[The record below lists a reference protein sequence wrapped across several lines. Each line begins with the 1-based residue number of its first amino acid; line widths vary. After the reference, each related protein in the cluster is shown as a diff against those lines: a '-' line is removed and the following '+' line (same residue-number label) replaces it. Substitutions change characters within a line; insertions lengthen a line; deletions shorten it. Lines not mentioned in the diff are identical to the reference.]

1 MADLRK
7 AARGRECQV
16 RIPGVCNATPE
27 TSVLAH
33 IRLAGLCG
41 TGIKPPDL
49 IATIACSACHDEIDR
64 RTHFVDAGYAKEC
77 ALEGMAR
84 TQVIWLKE
92 GVIKA

>member
-1 MADLRK
+1 MSNLRK
-7 AARGRECQV
+7 EARGRECQV
-16 RIPGVCNATPE
+16 RIPGTCNHNDE
-27 TSVLAH
+27 TTVLAH

-49 IATIACSACHDEIDR
+49 IATLACSACHDEIDR
-64 RTHFVDAGYAKEC
+64 RTHRVDADYVLQC

-92 GVIKA
+92 GFVKV

>member
-16 RIPGVCNATPE
+16 RIPGVCNGNPE

-49 IATIACSACHDEIDR
+49 IATIACSACRILLTLDMQKNARWKVWRER
-64 RTHFVDAGYAKEC
+64 RLSG
-77 ALEGMAR
+77 
-84 TQVIWLKE
+84 
-92 GVIKA
+92 

>member
-16 RIPGVCNATPE
+16 RIPGVCNGNPE

-33 IRLAGLCG
+33 IRLTGLCG
-41 TGIKPPDL
+41 TGTKLPEL

-64 RTHFVDAGYAKEC
+64 ILLTLDMQKN
-77 ALEGMAR
+77 AR
-84 TQVIWLKE
+84 WKVWREHRLS
-92 GVIKA
+92 G

>member
-16 RIPGVCNATPE
+16 RIPGVCNGNPE

-41 TGIKPPDL
+41 TGIKPQTLLPPL
-49 IATIACSACHDEIDR
+49 PVLPVTTKSTAARILSMLSTQKNARWKVWRER
-64 RTHFVDAGYAKEC
+64 RLSG
-77 ALEGMAR
+77 
-84 TQVIWLKE
+84 
-92 GVIKA
+92 

>member
-16 RIPGVCNATPE
+16 RIPGVCNGNSE

-41 TGIKPPDL
+41 IRDQTAL
-49 IATIACSACHDEIDR
+49 
-64 RTHFVDAGYAKEC
+64 RTLQEYI
-77 ALEGMAR
+77 R
-84 TQVIWLKE
+84 TQCLR
-92 GVIKA
+92 

>member
-16 RIPGVCNATPE
+16 RIPGVCNGNSE

-41 TGIKPPDL
+41 IRIHRCYWWPDQHRKWIQYL
-49 IATIACSACHDEIDR
+49 HDSRDSG
-64 RTHFVDAGYAKEC
+64 D
-77 ALEGMAR
+77 
-84 TQVIWLKE
+84 
-92 GVIKA
+92 

>member
-7 AARGRECQV
+7 AARSRECQV
-16 RIPGVCNATPE
+16 RIPGVCNGNPE

-33 IRLAGLCG
+33 IRLTGLCG
-41 TGIKPPDL
+41 TGTKPPDL

-64 RTHFVDAGYAKEC
+64 RTYFVDAEYAKEC

>member
-1 MADLRK
+1 MTDLCK

-16 RIPGVCNATPE
+16 RIPGVCNGNDE

-64 RTHFVDAGYAKEC
+64 RTRLVDAEYAHVC

-92 GVIKA
+92 GKVKV

>member
-1 MADLRK
+1 MTDLCK

-16 RIPGVCNATPE
+16 RIPGVCNGNDE

-41 TGIKPPDL
+41 TGIKPSDL
-49 IATIACSACHDEIDR
+49 IAAIACSACHDEIDR
-64 RTHFVDAGYAKEC
+64 RTRLVDAEYAHVC

-92 GVIKA
+92 GKVKA

>member
-1 MADLRK
+1 MPDLRK

-16 RIPGVCNATPE
+16 RIPGVCNGNSE

-49 IATIACSACHDEIDR
+49 IATIACSSCHDEIDR
-64 RTHFVDAGYAKEC
+64 RTHLAITATTDTTEV
-77 ALEGMAR
+77 AR
-84 TQVIWLKE
+84 TLALKE
-92 GVIKA
+92 PLTGML

>member
-16 RIPGVCNATPE
+16 RIPGVCNGNSE

-41 TGIKPPDL
+41 IGKRLQKAEGI
-49 IATIACSACHDEIDR
+49 I
-64 RTHFVDAGYAKEC
+64 
-77 ALEGMAR
+77 EGMLMALDIR
-84 TQVIWLKE
+84 LEMDIV
-92 GVIKA
+92 VNNSN